1 MIVPMSRL
9 RCVGPKSLLRQT
21 VDLLHTEGVV
31 HIESAPALGGA
42 SPLARLAADDAIE
55 REHVDLDRLRAQ
67 VTRCLLLLPERP
79 DAERAGAAHPSG
91 EAVTESNRA
100 RLAAVTR
107 RLDQLTRR
115 RKLVEDELS
124 LLSRYGRVMEAL
136 APLVR
141 RLPVS
146 RDLASIGITLER
158 ADPETLGRVRE
169 ALGRLTDDRF
179 ELLTAEVDPT
189 LTAGMLVVPASLGPR
204 IRAALGEEGLGEMP
218 VPASLADKPWG
229 RAVAVVLNRR
239 VRLPAALA
247 RLDAALQSLSWHRRS
262 WLEALDR
269 ALANRLSQ
277 IEAMAWFYQTELTF
291 LIDGWAPRDAVAGLR
306 ERLRRETG
314 GRVVVDTTETL
325 PSDSARVPVALSNA
339 RWMAPFERLVHLISL
354 PRYGTIDPTPFL
366 AVGFPFFFGMIV
378 GDVAYGVILLA
389 ALGWVRQRWP
399 RHPVAGPAVRIGVW
413 ACAWTIVFGVLY
425 GECFGTLGE
434 RWGIAPLLVDRLH
447 AFPVMLAATAGVGVL
462 HVGLSIGLGIATAVR
477 AGRRSDVLSKLG
489 GLCILLGAVA
499 LIAGAFR
506 VIPAWTRWPAAGAA
520 GLGVL
525 LLAASREAKAFMEL
539 HNLVNVL
546 SYLRLMGIGVA
557 SAALALAANL
567 LGAMSGHVLAAVAI
581 GALVHGLNLVFAVVS
596 PSIQA
601 LRLHYVE
608 FFENFFQSG
617 GREYRPFRRVE
628 RHQ

>member
-1 MIVPMSRL
+1 MIVPMSQV
-9 RCVGPKSLLRQT
+9 RCIGPKSLLRPT
-21 VDLLHTEGVV
+21 VDLLHAEGVV
-31 HIESAPALGGA
+31 HIESAPVLGGA
-42 SPLARLAADDAIE
+42 LPLARLAADDAIE
-55 REHVDLDRLRAQ
+55 REKVDLDRLRAQ
-67 VTRCLLLLPERP
+67 ATRCLLLLPQGSA
-79 DAERAGAAHPSG
+79 AERDGAARPPG
-91 EAVTESNRA
+91 DAVTESDRA

-115 RKLVEDELS
+115 RKLVEDELA

-146 RDLASIGITLER
+146 RDLASIGITMER
-158 ADPETLGRVRE
+158 GDHETLGRVRD

-179 ELLTAEVDPT
+179 ELLTAEVDAT
-189 LTAGMLVVPASLGPR
+189 RTAGVLVVPASLAPR
-204 IRAALGEEGLGEMP
+204 IKAALGEEGIGEMP

-247 RLDAALQSLSWHRRS
+247 RLDAALHGVSRRRRS

-277 IEAMAWFYQTELTF
+277 IEAMAWFYQTEMTF
-291 LIDGWAPRDAVAGLR
+291 LIDGWTPCDAVAGLR

-314 GRVVVDTTETL
+314 GRVVVDATATQ
-325 PSDSARVPVALSNA
+325 PADSARVPVALSNA
-339 RWMAPFERLVHLISL
+339 RWMAPFERLVRLISL

-389 ALGWVRQRWP
+389 ALGWVRRRWP

-413 ACAWTIVFGVLY
+413 ACAWTVVFGVLY
-425 GECFGTLGE
+425 GEYLGTLGE

-462 HVGLSIGLGIATAVR
+462 HVGLSIGLGIVTAVR
-477 AGRRSDVLSKLG
+477 ARRRSDVLCKVG
-489 GLCILLGAVA
+489 GLCVLLGVVA
-499 LIAGAFR
+499 LVAGAAGA
-506 VIPAWTRWPAAGAA
+506 IPAWTRWPAVGAL
-520 GLGVL
+520 GLGAL
-525 LLAASREAKAFMEL
+525 LLAASGEARAFMEL

-557 SAALALAANL
+557 SASLAFAANL

-581 GALVHGLNLVFAVVS
+581 GALVHGLNLAFAVVS
-596 PSIQA
+596 PTVQS

-617 GREYRPFRRVE
+617 GREYRPFCRVE